1 MGRQRSGYGQDWT
14 FVTTSTV
21 NRKWG
26 VKYCGT
32 AALWERIHC
41 CGRCIAIRLGTA
53 AWAQPASAGRIR
65 MPSPVVASD
74 LRIRSNFVKQRQMAE
89 SIQQGMERSWVHPR
103 TARLLQDEVLPQ
115 KRKPGSSLPNFVQI
129 WVGSLEPFAEKKTF
143 TFHWSSWLFDR
154 ILSSWFI
161 QPPGTII
168 PLYPKERG
176 FFSLL
181 TSILVILSFL
191 GHGRILQGSFCC
203 QFQGIDPPAN

>member
-1 MGRQRSGYGQDWT
+1 MAQRLYGNVSIVAADALPSG
-14 FVTTSTV
+14 
-21 NRKWG
+21 
-26 VKYCGT
+26 
-32 AALWERIHC
+32 
-41 CGRCIAIRLGTA
+41 
-53 AWAQPASAGRIR
+53 WAQPLGRSLHLQAGFACHHPLWQVTCKYAAISLSKDKWQKAFNKEWKGPEYILGQLVFYRTKYCR
-65 MPSPVVASD
+65 KKGSRGPVFQILHGSELVLWSR
-74 LRIRSNFVKQRQMAE
+74 LRKK
-89 SIQQGMERSWVHPR
+89 
-103 TARLLQDEVLPQ
+103 
-115 KRKPGSSLPNFVQI
+115 KR
-129 WVGSLEPFAEKKTF
+129 F